1 MNCSNQE
8 INVLLVAA
16 QAWDVF
22 RLLISERAFNKN
34 SLKLVGQSMEK
45 NNNGLS
51 AV

>member
-1 MNCSNQE
+1 MSCSNRE
-8 INVLLVAA
+8 INVLLVEA

-34 SLKLVGQSMEK
+34 ALKLVGQSME
-45 NNNGLS
+45 NNNGLL